1 MEITLPPILGLP
13 YNKNIF
19 ITVIRLNYS
28 SSGEETN
35 ALWVNRIVSAS
46 EVLFELTSSYDQS
59 TWSLSGSIISNKT
72 QGGDGWILVETSKDL
87 APTASGQW
95 FADISPY
102 IETFSPAIWDV
113 TALRWADN
121 NAFPIARIDYIWN
134 IFQEYFDRKVDGGFI
149 DTERVW
155 VSGSNDPVINDYVS
169 PNENGTFNT
178 YQY

>member
-72 QGGDGWILVETSKDL
+72 QGGDGWILVETSKNL

-95 FADISPY
+95 FADISPW
-102 IETFSPAIWDV
+102 IDVTRPAIWNQ
-113 TALRWADN
+113 TSLIWEEDN
-121 NAFPIARIDYIWN
+121 TPVVSLDYIWN
-134 IFQEYFDRKVDGGFI
+134 IFQSLITGQRDGGFI

-155 VSGSNDPVINDYVS
+155 VSGSNDPIINDYVS